1 MSPLRIAALALGV
14 LALVA
19 GGLQIWAYVA
29 TGFPRHLVV
38 GSFAVA
44 VGLCVTGA
52 AVGAVLRGRR

>member
-29 TGFPRHLVV
+29 TGLLRHLVV
-38 GSFAVA
+38 GSFVVA

-52 AVGAVLRGRR
+52 VVGAVLRGRR

>member
-29 TGFPRHLVV
+29 TESPRHLVV
-38 GSFAVA
+38 GVFAVS
-44 VGLCVTGA
+44 VGLCVAGA
-52 AVGAVLRGRR
+52 IARTP